1 MNMKFN
7 KIILYSFVLLV
18 LSFSVTAI
26 SAADLNDTSD
36 VGDVL
41 KDGGDSKSFID
52 LNNDIAAEDS
62 SFNMGSDYTF
72 DNLTDM
78 NYTLGIRIVKADFT
92 INGNNHAIDCS
103 NQARALRV
111 AGNNVEIKNLVIKN
125 AYHSAG
131 SAIFTNSKLTLNN
144 VTFINCSGKGSSN
157 MGAIVL
163 SKATLNVKN
172 CKFIDTCGS
181 EGASITA
188 SLGRVTVDNSTFIS
202 SSDKILKG
210 QIYLSNSNLTVLN
223 SNFINTT
230 SKYATAIFATEK
242 GKVSISN
249 SKFTN
254 LFANKTAGAIATKS
268 LIDLT
273 VKECEFENVG
283 SDKNGGAIFIDVNG
297 DTGKHQK
304 ATILIDS
311 AKFTNCS
318 SEFGGAILQLGGT
331 LTIKNSDFVKNSVEY
346 DGGAVYTSYANVNIL
361 NSTFKS
367 NMAKNDLSYGGAGY
381 FDKGTVIIRQS
392 TFENNLAFEV
402 STISAYDTKLTLEN
416 NYFNNP
422 SNVTSIYT
430 VYGKVSGKGNAFN
443 SDKRSFGNTDNFYN
457 FENTANPFIIYN
469 NTIVGPLPE
478 KFDLRDYGWV
488 SPVKNQGFMGAC
500 WAFGNVAA
508 LESALMRYANV
519 TYLLSENN
527 VQNSMLQY
535 SKYGQL
541 DMDEGGTPFAPIAY
555 LVDWM
560 GIFPGEYDSYDELG
574 KISPLLITP
583 DDIHI
588 QNVVVVPAR
597 KNSADNNLIKNALLK
612 YGALA
617 VSHNADFDEDT
628 YFNKSSSAQYY
639 YGKPISNHRVCV
651 VGWDDNYSR
660 NNFLK
665 PAPGDGAWIVKN
677 SWGSNWADGGYFYV
691 SDYDKSFAMD
701 KESVGYIINNDSY
714 NRMYQIDVGGEIKL
728 VNTYNYYSN
737 VFTADENELIA
748 AVGTYFDKTGRDYVF
763 TISVNDVDV
772 YSQKGASEFGGYS
785 TIKLN
790 KYIQIK
796 KGDVFQITFK
806 NKLPVLFDLRIHT
819 KKGTSLVSKDGREWI
834 DLANTNNVAI
844 LKAYTISDSNITGNL
859 VKYYKNDT
867 PFVAK
872 VGAGEEV
879 VFTFNGKKSKVIA
892 DENGIAKLNINSN
905 PGKYSITTTYNGTSI
920 VNYVIIKNTVVD
932 SNVKRT
938 YNANCNYKVRILD
951 SAGKPVKSAKVAVSV
966 NGKSKNYKTDNSG
979 YITVKFTKLAK
990 AQKITVKNP
999 KTGESRTTKILVYSR
1014 FSDEKNV
1021 AMYYFDGSKFK
1032 ATILGDNAKPVGKNK
1047 VVVIKINKKTYKVKT
1062 NAKGAIAFKI
1072 PNTIKPGSYKLTAS
1086 YKGET
1091 IKKTVKVKQN
1101 LKSKKYSVKKSS
1113 KKLVV
1118 KATLK
1123 NGKKAVS
1130 GKKITLNLN
1139 GIKIAKKTN
1148 KKGIAQFTI
1157 KKSVINKLSVGKKY
1171 TMKFTYLKNTIKTTL
1186 TVKR

>member
-1 MNMKFN
+1 MKFN

-18 LSFSVTAI
+18 LLFSVTAI

-36 VGDVL
+36 VSDVL
-41 KDGGDSKSFID
+41 KDDGDSKSFID
-52 LNNDIAAEDS
+52 LNNDIASEDS
-62 SFNMGSDYTF
+62 SFNIESDYKF
-72 DNLTDM
+72 DNQTDR
-78 NYTLGIRIVKADFT
+78 NYANGIRIAKADYT

-103 NQARALRV
+103 NQARAFRV
-111 AGNNVEIKNLVIKN
+111 VGNNVEIKNLVIKN
-125 AYHSAG
+125 AYYGAG
-131 SAIFTNSKLTLNN
+131 SAIFSNSKLTLNN
-144 VTFINCSGKGSSN
+144 VTFINCSGKDSSN
-157 MGAIVL
+157 MGAIVS
-163 SKATLNVKN
+163 SKGTLNVKN
-172 CKFIDTCGS
+172 CKFIDNCGN

-188 SLGRVTVDNSTFIS
+188 SLSRVTVDNSTFIS

-223 SNFINTT
+223 SYFINTT

-249 SKFTN
+249 SKFIN

-273 VKECEFENVG
+273 VKKCEFENVG
-283 SDKNGGAIFIDVNG
+283 SDKNGGAIFVDVNG
-297 DTGKHQK
+297 DSDKPQK

-346 DGGAVYTSYANVNIL
+346 DGGAVYTSFANVNIL

-367 NMAKNDLSYGGAGY
+367 NMARNDLSYGGAGY
-381 FDKGTVIIRQS
+381 FDMGTVIIRQS
-392 TFENNLAFEV
+392 TFENNLAFDV
-402 STISAYDTKLTLEN
+402 STISAYDAKLTLEN

-422 SNVTSIYT
+422 SNVTSLYS
-430 VYGKVSGKGNAFN
+430 VYGKVIAKGNTFN
-443 SDKRSFGNTDNFYN
+443 SDKRSFGNTDNSYN
-457 FENTANPFIIYN
+457 FENTANHFIIHN

-478 KFDLRDYGWV
+478 KFDLRNYGWV

-500 WAFGNVAA
+500 WAFGNMAA

-555 LVDWM
+555 LIDWM

-583 DDIHI
+583 EDIHI

-597 KNSADNNLIKNALLK
+597 KNSMDNNLIKDALLK

-617 VSHNADFDEDT
+617 VSHNANFDEST

-651 VGWDDNYSR
+651 VGWDDTYSKD
-660 NNFLK
+660 NFLK

-691 SDYDKSFAMD
+691 SYYDKSFAVD
-701 KESVGYIINNDSY
+701 RESVGYIINNDSY
-714 NRMYQIDVGGEIKL
+714 NRIYQIDVGGEIKV
-728 VNTYNYYSN
+728 VNNYNYYSN
-737 VFTADENELIA
+737 VFTADENELIS
-748 AVGTYFDKTGRDYVF
+748 AVGTYFDKNGRNYEF
-763 TISVNDVDV
+763 TISVNGVDV
-772 YSQKGASEFGGYS
+772 YSQKGISEFGGYS

-806 NKLPVLFDLRIHT
+806 NKVPIRFDLRIHT
-819 KKGTSLVSKDGREWI
+819 QKGTSFVSKDGKAWI
-834 DLANTNNVAI
+834 DLANTKNVAI
-844 LKAYTISDSNITGNL
+844 LKAYTISDLNITGNL

-872 VGAGEEV
+872 VGAGEKV
-879 VFTFNGKKSKVIA
+879 VFEFKGKKYNRTA
-892 DENGIAKLNINSN
+892 DENGSAKLNINSN
-905 PGKYSITTTYNGTSI
+905 PGKYAITTIYNGTSI
-920 VNYVIIKNTVVD
+920 VNYVIIKNTVVS
-932 SNVKRT
+932 SNVKRA
-938 YNANCNYKVRILD
+938 YNANYNYKFRIVD
-951 SAGKPVKSAKVAVSV
+951 SAGKPVKNTKVSFSV
-966 NGKSKNYKTDNSG
+966 NGKSKNSKTDNSG
-979 YITVKFTKLAK
+979 YITIKFTKLTK
-990 AQKITVKNP
+990 TQKITVKNP
-999 KTGESRTTKILVYSR
+999 KTGESRTTKILIYSR
-1014 FSDEKNV
+1014 FSNEKNI
-1021 AMYYFDGSKFK
+1021 AMYYFDGTSFK
-1032 ATILGDNAKPVGKNK
+1032 AIVFGDSVKPVGKN
-1047 VVVIKINKKTYKVKT
+1047 VVVTIKINKKTYKVKT
-1062 NAKGAIAFKI
+1062 NAKGIIAFKI
-1072 PNTIKPGSYKLTAS
+1072 PNTVKPGSYKLFAT
-1086 YKGET
+1086 YKGDT
-1091 IKKTVKVKQN
+1091 IKKTVKVIQN
-1101 LKSKKYSVKKSS
+1101 LKTSKYSVKKSS

-1139 GIKIAKKTN
+1139 GKKFSANTN
-1148 KKGIAQFTI
+1148 KKGIAQFTL
-1157 KKSVINKLSVGKKY
+1157 KKNVINKLSVGKKY
-1171 TMKFTYLKNTIKTTL
+1171 TMRFTYLRNTIKTTL
-1186 TVKR
+1186 SVKR